1 MNPYL
6 RHLKIL
12 PGPWHPKEVGMN
24 PQSYTVCDYEGRE
37 IIRLEAGQGEVER
50 CRNTAQLVAHAP
62 QLLAAVIEYA
72 HEQHTNRQLT
82 PELAELILGAG
93 GPDLT
98 QLAVKQPAVQKP
110 KRWSNELQRSID
122 AEEDT

>member
-1 MNPYL
+1 MSNENNIFL

-37 IIRLEAGQGEVER
+37 IIRLDAGQGEVER
-50 CRNTAQLVAHAP
+50 CRNTAQLIAHAP
-62 QLLAAVIEYA
+62 QLLTALIEYA
-72 HEQHTNRQLT
+72 REAHANKCLT
-82 PELAELILGAG
+82 HELASLILNAG

-110 KRWSNELQRSID
+110 KKWNNDTQRS
-122 AEEDT
+122 E